1 MLSAMF
7 YTRKGTH
14 RHMEYTSV
22 TFSAYLSAAIIAG
35 LLALTYCY
43 LFFKGQKTWL
53 FAGAAVFHTAHL
65 GVIALS
71 YSKGGL
77 PLHWLIIFE
86 YLHFNAWVFCIGLT
100 LKYSAKRSQLPT
112 SLQLLFGGGW
122 PITALA
128 IAMLFIPELNQAGLS
143 IWFALGLAVISLVS
157 VEQLY
162 RYAADNDR
170 QIKLLCMNLAAM
182 FLYDIYL
189 FTHALI
195 FKGLDPLLWQSRAA
209 VSIATCL
216 FMALGGMLLVQQN
229 DRPANFNLS
238 RPIAFYTTSL
248 VAVGVLIT
256 VLSLG
261 GYYVRLYGGNWGTV
275 FYSLLLAAAVLLIAT
290 VFISSR
296 IRMKLSV
303 LINKHLFRYKY
314 DYRNEWL
321 RLINYLAQPA
331 GAGEVDHRAFFA
343 VAAITR
349 APSGAIWLRKQGF
362 YEPVYRANLPSF
374 VDLQEEPADS
384 PFCRAFLESEWVF
397 IPNSGK
403 NEALSQH
410 NELLPKWAA
419 NIPDLWLLFPL
430 IVGEELVGFMAL
442 TKPVGDESLTW
453 EDLDLLKTMGRQVA
467 SYLKRHQQAEQL
479 AEGKQFDT
487 YNKLVAFIIHDLN
500 NLIAQQALVVRNAE
514 KHKDNPA
521 FFEDAIKTISNSVDR
536 MNNLLKKLRRDESDL
551 VKRLSITEVVY
562 QAVNECQRQ
571 RPKLTTSI
579 EDCNRRINA
588 DQVRLVMTITNFIKN
603 AQEATPEDG
612 KVHVT
617 LHIEADMAVITIE
630 DTGSGMDWDFV
641 HKRLFKPFET
651 TKSGKGMGIGVYLS
665 REYISELGGSLN
677 VISALGEGT
686 TITISLPLNKD

>member
-1 MLSAMF
+1 
-7 YTRKGTH
+7 
-14 RHMEYTSV
+14 MEYNSV
-22 TFSAYLSAAIIAG
+22 TFAAYFSAAVVSA
-35 LLALTYCY
+35 LLTATY
-43 LFFKGQKTWL
+43 LFQLVRKQKTWL
-53 FAGAAVFHTAHL
+53 FAGAAAVHTLHL
-65 GVIALS
+65 GAIALS
-71 YSKGGL
+71 FSDHPI
-77 PLHWLIIFE
+77 PLYLLIIFE
-86 YLHFNAWVFCIGLT
+86 YLHFNAWVFCISLS
-100 LKYSAKRSQLPT
+100 LKQNAQRKQLPA
-112 SLQLLFGGGW
+112 SLQLLFSGGW

-128 IAMLFIPELNQAGLS
+128 IAMLFIPNMNQVGLS
-143 IWFALGLAVISLVS
+143 VWFALGLAVIALVS

-162 RYAADNDR
+162 RYAAENDR
-170 QIKLLCMNLAAM
+170 QIKLLCMNLAAI

-195 FKGLDPLLWQSRAA
+195 FKGLDPMLWQSRAA

-216 FMALGGMLLVQQN
+216 FMALGGLLLLQ
-229 DRPANFNLS
+229 RTERSANFNLS

-248 VAVGVLIT
+248 VGVGALIT

-275 FYSLLLAAAVLLIAT
+275 FYSLLLVGAVLLITT

-296 IRMKLSV
+296 IRMRLSV

-331 GAGEVDHRAFFA
+331 EASEVNQRAFFA
-343 VAAITR
+343 VASTTR

-362 YEPVYRANLPSF
+362 YEPVYRANLPNF
-374 VDLQEEPADS
+374 VDLQEEPVDS
-384 PFCRAFLESEWVF
+384 PFCRTFIESEWVF
-397 IPNSGK
+397 LPDSGD

-410 NELLPKWAA
+410 NELLPLWTH
-419 NIPDLWLLFPL
+419 NIPDLWLMFPL

-442 TKPVGDESLTW
+442 TKPGGDETLTW
-453 EDLDLLKTMGRQVA
+453 EDLDLLKTMGRQIA

-479 AEGKQFDT
+479 VESRQFDT

-536 MNNLLKKLRRDESDL
+536 MNNLLKKLRRDDSDL
-551 VKRLSITEVVY
+551 VKRLSIMEVMQ
-562 QAVNECQRQ
+562 QAINECQRSG
-571 RPKLTTSI
+571 PTLTADIQPNYRTI
-579 EDCNRRINA
+579 DA

-603 AQEATPEDG
+603 AQEATPANG
-612 KVHVT
+612 RVHVT
-617 LHIEADMAVITIE
+617 LQIHHNSAAITIV
-630 DTGSGMDWDFV
+630 DNGSGMDWDFI
-641 HKRLFKPFET
+641 HNRLFKPFET

-665 REYISELGGSLN
+665 REYISELSGTLN
-677 VISALGEGT
+677 VASELGEGT
-686 TITISLPLNKD
+686 TITITLPLNKD